1 MTQSLLNRIRSVITF
16 LMQKGELI
24 LRVGFKFVAFYILFR
39 TISGMEFFTHT
50 GIFNRQS
57 VQLVLALAATLLPN
71 RGGVLIALLIFV
83 YNVFQTSVL
92 GAALVGLAML
102 LVYIACA
109 NLFPEQTFIL
119 ALVPFFIHWKMFM
132 TLPLFCGMYMGL
144 IAIVPML
151 LGILMY
157 VILEIAPLFLNLEL
171 GEAITDIPEII
182 TKASAMGVDQIK
194 QNDMLVY
201 LIVTSAICIV
211 IVSLLRRLRISYT
224 RYIAIGAGG
233 LFSLIAVIVGINR
246 HALTGSVGVAML
258 LVLLTVAVMLLIEF
272 LNLSLNYK
280 TAKNLEF
287 EDEDY
292 LYQVHMIPKNQ
303 TLSRK
308 RRIQQLKEKEKEKAE
323 GRAPEEA
330 GGDAGAASKP
340 KEAPKVAPVSDKT
353 RRVESASSE
362 KKETAKGS
370 ERASSELRN
379 HRESA
384 SHKASGAAGK
394 APAKRSSQ
402 ASHQNAAKGRSSKNA
417 GRPKRTSPTPI
428 SDELKEMEN
437 HRKIYLPGDEEEVKD
452 IFDEL
457 GKH

>member
-39 TISGMEFFTHT
+39 TISGMEYFTHT

-83 YNVFQTSVL
+83 YNFFQTSVL
-92 GAALVGLAML
+92 GAVLVGLAML

-258 LVLLTVAVMLLIEF
+258 FVLLTVALMCLIEF

-303 TLSRK
+303 TLSKK
-308 RRIQQLKEKEKEKAE
+308 RRIQQLKENEKES

-330 GGDAGAASKP
+330 GGESGAAAKP
-340 KEAPKVAPVSDKT
+340 KEASKAAPVSDKT

-362 KKETAKGS
+362 KKEGATKGS

-379 HRESA
+379 RRESA

-402 ASHQNAAKGRSSKNA
+402 ASHQNAAKGRGSKNA